1 MKNSKKLL
9 AVILSIVLVI
19 SCFGVTGVFASTE
32 NLTIIEPTDL
42 TDGKT
47 SSGIAWNVKLDY
59 LNADSNYNGTTLQ
72 VDNIDEDV
80 LAQFKNNVV
89 AKVEFADRDDSTEDE
104 IFDLGKVTDGRM
116 YNYNYNPTDSWDHAY
131 YTREAVDIS
140 VGTEL
145 FENDEYDATVTL
157 TLKGETQIDALY
169 SFASPNPNLAW
180 STYKIYVGNDLDT
193 LYDDANEVA
202 YFDYYQGYQTT
213 DKKYCLNA
221 AKSAGKCSEGQ
232 IWRFEGDE
240 KPSGSYVGY
249 KIYYGGYYA
258 HATNGNR
265 LDMYEIGAF
274 GSLTVIEPTD
284 LTNGN
289 TSSGTAWT
297 DKLNY
302 LNADS
307 NYKGTTLQVDNIDE
321 DVLAQFEDNL
331 VTKVELADTDDSTE
345 NEVFDLEKVTDG
357 SFYNYGTNGTYDL
370 AYYTREAVDILAG
383 TELFET
389 DKYDATITL
398 TLKGET
404 KIDALYSFTHPNPNL
419 AWSTYKIYVSND
431 LDTLY
436 DDANEV
442 AYFDYYQGY
451 QTKNANYCLNAKKPA
466 KDNKKCSEGQI
477 WRFEGEKPFGTYV
490 GYKIYYGGYYAD
502 GSGRN
507 RLDMYEIGVFGSY
520 YNQIEIIHNDLVEV
534 VPHNCTFSLIPG
546 EQMEFK
552 VNVYDDT
559 EVTAVKII
567 KDGAEDIILTANDGI
582 YTTPALEEGMKIKI
596 ETNADDTAP
605 INGVWKGIDLTKN
618 STAYDPQIWGSDVT
632 YNEAVMFHE
641 GRTTVELLYPI
652 KQVVSV
658 RSYDLQTVYY
668 PNKDYVVTA
677 DGKLQIPEGSAIAVN
692 EETNHTMTGSTGSN
706 DWEPKQWKY
715 QVMVTYTHDT
725 TWGNNALYETK
736 PESQLNSLASF
747 HKKASSKETTNVVF
761 IGDSVG
767 LGHSATG
774 FNEQSRRYNSGNDYG
789 TLTKFT
795 ATEAPSY
802 GLDVNNLPDWVC
814 DTWPRAVEKSLKA
827 KYGDNITYTNRAI
840 GSSASAWGVEDA
852 NIRAMFDS
860 AECPVPDL
868 LFIHYGLNEA
878 KADKEDHKSRIQAF
892 IDYVRTELNPD
903 CAVVLVSSFQPN
915 WHTDEGEL
923 TAYNVPQF
931 EEAYYEIAEANENVA
946 VVPVYSITKSI
957 ISVKSPLDYTHN
969 HFNHP
974 NDFGARVYAASV
986 LSVLDAPFTTDYP
999 AVKTTVDSDYDTVLE
1014 GENLL
1019 VDGLMYDEESDN
1031 PEYTGYFDG
1040 EKLNKITNTNSSL
1053 GLETDG
1059 KATTQANLVVSE
1071 NLTNDA
1077 STPKKKYLQLTYDAG
1092 VSLIPEK
1099 IQFFTGNGSTYIS
1112 PRYEIFISDSLD
1124 TLYDPSNS
1132 VYYQTSGERKVNYT
1146 VTTDKTVRY
1155 LGVRV
1160 YENLYRGED
1169 ASPRTLIKEVV
1180 LQGKV
1185 SDGDFLYSD
1194 KAKENAIEYKG
1205 SGGAVSIPASVTT
1218 VKEGLFNIVN
1228 ITKLTVNNDEL
1239 DITGLMDDFSGVTI
1253 SANKASE
1260 ARQFAKANSL
1270 WFEYINASD
1279 AIKYDYNDDSSVN
1292 VCDFVILAK
1301 HSKNN
1306 EVVILKQA
1314 GDTDSSAVETLRK
1327 QLLSIDS
1334 EVPVLSDSASVSGFA
1349 STVADDDGDL
1359 I

>member
-19 SCFGVTGVFASTE
+19 SCFGVTGVFASTD

-47 SSGIAWNVKLDY
+47 SSGTLWEDKLDL
-59 LNADSNYNGTTLQ
+59 LNAHSNYNGTTLQ

-80 LAQFKNNVV
+80 LTQFKNNTV
-89 AKVEFADRDDSTEDE
+89 AKVELADRDDSTEN
-104 IFDLGKVTDGRM
+104 IIYDLESVTDGKI
-116 YNYNYNPTDSWDHAY
+116 YNYGESHSADYNY
-131 YTREAVDIS
+131 YTRDTVDIS
-140 VGTEL
+140 AGTEL

-157 TLKGETQIDALY
+157 TLKGETQIEALY
-169 SFASPNPNLAW
+169 SFAHPNPNLAW
-180 STYKIYVGNDLDT
+180 CTYKIYVGNDLDT

-202 YFDYYQGYQTT
+202 YFDYYAGYKPN

-249 KIYYGGYYA
+249 KIYFGEFFTN
-258 HATNGNR
+258 TNGTR
-265 LDMYEIGAF
+265 IDMYDIGVF
-274 GSLTVIEPTD
+274 GSLTVINPTD

-297 DKLNY
+297 DKLAL

-357 SFYNYGTNGTYDL
+357 SFFNYGTNGTADVVNF
-370 AYYTREAVDILAG
+370 TREDNTTPGGDRFGTDI
-383 TELFET
+383 
-389 DKYDATITL
+389 YDATITL

-404 KIDALYSFTHPNPNL
+404 EIDALYNFAHYRPNL
-419 AWSTYKIYVSND
+419 AWCTYKIYVGND

-442 AYFDYYQGY
+442 AYFDYYDGY
-451 QTKNANYCLNAKKPA
+451 KTDVEDLDGNNNLYNYCLNYAGKKT
-466 KDNKKCSEGQI
+466 KKCSEGQI
-477 WRFEGEKPFGTYV
+477 WRFEGDKPFGSYV
-490 GYKIYYGGYYAD
+490 GYKIYYGEFYATA
-502 GSGRN
+502 RI
-507 RLDMYEIGVFGSY
+507 DMYDIGVFGSC

-534 VPHNCTFSLIPG
+534 VPHNCTFALIPG

-552 VNVYDDT
+552 VNIYDDT
-559 EVTAVKII
+559 QLNAVKII

-658 RSYDLQTVYY
+658 RSYNLQTVYY

-677 DGKLQIPEGSAIAVN
+677 DGKLQIPEGSDIAVN
-692 EETNHTMTGSTGSN
+692 EETDHTMTGSTGSN

-725 TWGNNALYETK
+725 TWGSNALYETK
-736 PESQLNSLASF
+736 PESQLDSLASF

-761 IGDSVG
+761 IGDSIG

-774 FNEQSRRYNSGNDYG
+774 FKEQSRRYVIATPTPGYADIA
-789 TLTKFT
+789 KFT
-795 ATEAPSY
+795 ATEAESY
-802 GLDVNNLPDWVC
+802 GLDVDNLPDWVC
-814 DTWPRAVEKSLKA
+814 DTWPRAVEKALIA

-860 AECPVPDL
+860 EECPVPDL

-878 KADKEDHKSRIQAF
+878 KAEKEGHKSRIQAF

-915 WHTDEGEL
+915 MHTDEGEL
-923 TAYNVPQF
+923 TAYNIQLF
-931 EEAYYEIAEANENVA
+931 EEAYYELAEVNENVA
-946 VVPVYSITKSI
+946 VVPVHSITKSI
-957 ISVKSPLDYTHN
+957 VSVKSPLDYTHN

-974 NDFGARVYAASV
+974 NDFAARVYAASV
-986 LSVLDAPFTTDYP
+986 LSVLDAPFITDYP
-999 AVKTTVDSDYDTVLE
+999 AVKATVVDGTTISWSD
-1014 GENLL
+1014 NLL
-1019 VDGLMYDEESDN
+1019 TDSLKGEASGYYNGEELVDFYE
-1031 PEYTGYFDG
+1031 
-1040 EKLNKITNTNSSL
+1040 TNESL
-1053 GLETDG
+1053 GKLTDG
-1059 KATTQANLVVSE
+1059 GVTGKTQAVLLIDESETLV
-1071 NLTNDA
+1071 NDA
-1077 STPKKKYLQLTYDAG
+1077 STPKKKYLQLTYDMG
-1092 VSLIPEK
+1092 VNIIPEGV
-1099 IQFFTGNGSTYIS
+1099 QFITGSGSTYIS
-1112 PRYEIFISDSLD
+1112 TRYEIFASDSLD
-1124 TLYDPSNS
+1124 TLYDASNS
-1132 VYYQTSGERKVNYT
+1132 IYYQTSGNPNVKYT
-1146 VTTDKTVRY
+1146 VTTDKPIRY
-1155 LGVRV
+1155 FGVRV
-1160 YENLYRGED
+1160 YESIYKD
-1169 ASPRTLIKEVV
+1169 TTATKQVVIKEIV
-1180 LQGKV
+1180 LKGKV
-1185 SDGDFLYSD
+1185 SDGDFLYTD

-1205 SGGAVSIPASVTT
+1205 SGGEVSIPASVTT

-1292 VCDFVILAK
+1292 VCDFVVLAK